1 MINIRRQV
9 VKIYG
14 ERNCG
19 TRLLQTILS
28 TAPGIQLLS
37 QGHSFVGS
45 KLAAK
50 LNSKIPN
57 RIDGRTMQVLKDK
70 DTLQYADKTLGWKHA
85 FPHIDALEKFKAPVV
100 VLVIA
105 KHPFFWAKSLQN
117 RSYAHYSP
125 QDFSELKFEEYLKAL
140 YIPPLRENA
149 PDLYYNSV
157 LNAYAA
163 KLKSYLDLARAH
175 REVYFVQY
183 ETILTDPETF
193 LEQLGIVL
201 KRRTKFKMPT
211 ISTKDK
217 GIGFDDYAQKYTV
230 DRLRTQIGPY
240 QRSFKK
246 SYPEKV
252 LNIFG
257 YSNAE
262 PFITKKINL
271 KRLVK

>member
-1 MINIRRQV
+1 MINIRRRF

-19 TRLLQTILS
+19 TRLLQNILS
-28 TAPGIQLLS
+28 ADPGIKLLS

-45 KLAAK
+45 KLAKK
-50 LNSKIPN
+50 LNSRIPN

-70 DTLQYADKTLGWKHA
+70 DTLQNADKTLGWKHA
-85 FPHIDALEKFKAPVV
+85 FPHIDALEKFKNPVV

-125 QDFSELKFEEYLKAL
+125 QNFSELKFEDYLKAL
-140 YIPPLRENA
+140 YIPSLRENA
-149 PDLYYNSV
+149 PDLYYYSV
-157 LNAYAA
+157 LDAYAA
-163 KLKSYLDLARAH
+163 KLKSYLDLARVH
-175 REVYFVQY
+175 GEVFFVQY

-193 LEQLGIVL
+193 LERLGIVL
-201 KRRTKFKMPT
+201 KRRTRFKMPT
-211 ISTKDK
+211 DSTKDK
-217 GIGFDDYAQKYTV
+217 GIGFGDYAQKYTV
-230 DRLRTQIGPY
+230 DRLRTQIEPY
-240 QRSFKK
+240 QKGFKK
-246 SYPEKV
+246 SFPEKL
-252 LNIFG
+252 LNRFG

-271 KRLVK
+271 KRLEK